1 MSTVSSSED
10 ADRMQP
16 EISKHLLMA
25 ATSSA
30 IAELLTF
37 PIDTIK
43 VYLQL
48 QTKFDGTNLHL
59 PQELEVGSAHSGMKS
74 GHSHHNQRLGV
85 NNLYKA
91 MYEIY
96 SHHGIRGYYRG
107 YKPAVLRASLNNALS
122 ATIYKPVRHFL
133 GFDDRNCPLY
143 IKLASESL
151 PASTQILA
159 SPTDLLKVGKIQN
172 RK

>member
-1 MSTVSSSED
+1 MSTATSSENTD
-10 ADRMQP
+10 Q
-16 EISKHLLMA
+16 ISFERLLIA

-30 IAELLTF
+30 IAEMLTF

-48 QTKFDGTNLHL
+48 QTKFDGTNPHL
-59 PQELEVGSAHSGMKS
+59 PHQLEVGSAHGGMKS
-74 GHSHHNQRLGV
+74 GHSHPHQRLGV
-85 NNLYKA
+85 TNLYNA

-122 ATIYKPVRHFL
+122 ATIYKPIRKML
-133 GFDDRNCPLY
+133 GADNRNCPLH
-143 IKLASESL
+143 IKLAAGIITGS
-151 PASTQILA
+151 STQILA
-159 SPTDLLKVGKIQN
+159 CPTDLLKVKKNNKSIDN
-172 RK
+172 